1 MVEWPADMPDDMLED
16 VILVSKKA
24 LDEYDFEEQ
33 GTQVS
38 GLPI

>member
-16 VILVSKKA
+16 VIMVSKKA
-24 LDEYDFEEQ
+24 LDEHDFEEQ

-38 GLPI
+38 SPF